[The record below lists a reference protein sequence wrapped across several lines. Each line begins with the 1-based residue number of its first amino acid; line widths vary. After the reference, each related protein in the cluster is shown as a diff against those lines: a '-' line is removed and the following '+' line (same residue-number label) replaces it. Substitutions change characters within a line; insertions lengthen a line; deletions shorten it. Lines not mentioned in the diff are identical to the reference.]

1 MERALR
7 THSHIK
13 PHTHTHP
20 HDDASAAVDGDA
32 AAKAAPIPIPA
43 PIPYTHASQALFV
56 SFSLPFFTHF
66 SFSFFLSP
74 MRAVPWQ
81 RCLCSALSATVYFGL
96 IAGFSPLSPSSL
108 RQREKF
114 FVFLAATLRAQT
126 FLNYF
131 SSVTC

>member
-56 SFSLPFFTHF
+56 SFSLPFLLTFPSVF
-66 SFSFFLSP
+66 FFL
-74 MRAVPWQ
+74 
-81 RCLCSALSATVYFGL
+81 RCEPCLGSAASALL
-96 IAGFSPLSPSSL
+96 
-108 RQREKF
+108 
-114 FVFLAATLRAQT
+114 
-126 FLNYF
+126 
-131 SSVTC
+131 